1 MPQVMYETMP
11 DHNLPEEL
19 VQFRDSIRRFVDRE
33 LRPMERHVSIDG
45 KLPADVEAAVAA
57 KAQAAGFWL
66 MDVPAELGGADLGL
80 LALAIFWE
88 EIARTTAV
96 SARDHAIFGPTIGP
110 ILLSLQGDM
119 RERYLMPVLRGER
132 KACFAQ
138 TEPDAGSD
146 PASMRTRAVRTESGW
161 KITGTKRYI
170 TKAATA
176 DFAQVMAVTDPEKR
190 ARGGISCFIV
200 DMATPGVSIGPAE
213 MTMMG
218 DTPYEIIFEDAEVP
232 AENLIGGEGMG
243 FSLAQNYIN
252 HGRIRHGAHS
262 CGAMARCLE
271 MTAAY
276 VKQRKTFGALL
287 ADRQGVQWMLADG
300 YMALH
305 ATRLMVHDAAAK
317 LDLGQDARVETFMAK
332 ITGVESGFKV
342 IDDCLQLHGGM
353 GLTRETPLERYWR
366 DLRSFRITEGP
377 TEVLK
382 TTMARSILKNAGL

>member
-1 MPQVMYETMP
+1 MYETMP
-11 DHNLPEEL
+11 DQNLPEEL
-19 VQFRDSIRRFVDRE
+19 IQFRDNIRRFVDRE
-33 LRPMERHVSIDG
+33 LRPLEKQVTIEG
-45 KLPADVEAAVAA
+45 KLPKDVEAAVAA

-66 MDVPAELGGADLGL
+66 MDVPSDLGGADLEL

-96 SARDHAIFGPTIGP
+96 SARDHTIFGPTIGP
-110 ILLSLQGDM
+110 ILLSLQGEM
-119 RERYLMPVLRGER
+119 RERYLMPVVRGEL

-146 PASMRTRAVRTESGW
+146 PASMRTRAIRTDRGW
-161 KITGTKRYI
+161 SITGNKRYI

-176 DFAQVMAVTDPEKR
+176 DFAQVMAVTDPEKG

-200 DMATPGVSIGPAE
+200 DMDTPGVTIGPAE

-218 DTPYEIIFEDAEVP
+218 DTPYEIIFEDAEIP
-232 AENLIGGEGMG
+232 AGNLIGGEGMG
-243 FSLAQNYIN
+243 FTLAQNYIN

-271 MTAAY
+271 MTTAY
-276 VKQRKTFGALL
+276 VKQRKTFGAML

-317 LDLGQDARVETFMAK
+317 LDLGRDARVETFMAK
-332 ITGVESGFKV
+332 ITGVENGFKV

-382 TTMARSILKNAGL
+382 TTMARSILKNAGQ

>member
-1 MPQVMYETMP
+1 MYETMP

-33 LRPMERHVSIDG
+33 LRPLERHVTIDG

-57 KAQAAGFWL
+57 KAQSAGFWL
-66 MDVPAELGGADLGL
+66 MDVPTELGGADLGL

-88 EIARTTAV
+88 EIARTIAV

-119 RERYLMPVLRGER
+119 REKYLMPVLHGER

-146 PASMRTRAVRTESGW
+146 PASMRTRAVRTDSGW

>member
-1 MPQVMYETMP
+1 MYETMP

-19 VQFRDSIRRFVDRE
+19 IQFRDNIRRFVDRE
-33 LRPMERHVSIDG
+33 LRPLEKHVTIEG
-45 KLPADVEAAVAA
+45 KLPRDVEAAVAA

-110 ILLSLQGDM
+110 ILLSLQGEM
-119 RERYLMPVLRGER
+119 REKYLMPVVRGEL

-146 PASMRTRAVRTESGW
+146 PASMRTRAVRTDSGW
-161 KITGTKRYI
+161 KITGNKRYI

-176 DFAQVMAVTDPEKR
+176 DFAQVMAVTDPEKG
-190 ARGGISCFIV
+190 ARGGISCFII
-200 DMATPGVSIGPAE
+200 DMDTPGVTIGPAE

-218 DTPYEIIFEDAEVP
+218 DTPYEIIFEDAEIP

-271 MTAAY
+271 MTVGY

-332 ITGVESGFKV
+332 ITGVENGFKV

-382 TTMARSILKNAGL
+382 TTMARSIIKNAGL

>member
-1 MPQVMYETMP
+1 MYETMP

-19 VQFRDSIRRFVDRE
+19 IQFRDSIRRFVDRE
-33 LRPMERHVSIDG
+33 LRPLERHVTIDG
-45 KLPADVEAAVAA
+45 KLPAEVEAAVAA

-110 ILLSLQGDM
+110 ILLSLQGGM
-119 RERYLMPVLRGER
+119 RDKYLMPVLRGEL

-138 TEPDAGSD
+138 TEADAGSD
-146 PASMRTRAVRTESGW
+146 PASMRTRALRTDSGW

-170 TKAATA
+170 TKALTA
-176 DFAQVMAVTDPEKR
+176 DFAQVMAVTDPEKG

-200 DMATPGVSIGPAE
+200 DMSTPGVSIGPAE

-218 DTPYEIIFEDAEVP
+218 DTPYEIIFENAEIP
-232 AENLIGGEGMG
+232 AENLVGGEGMG

-252 HGRIRHGAHS
+252 YGRIRHGAHA

-271 MTAAY
+271 MTASY

-382 TTMARSILKNAGL
+382 TTMARSILKSAGL

>member
-1 MPQVMYETMP
+1 MFDTAP
-11 DHNLPEEL
+11 DHSLPQEL
-19 VQFRDSIRRFVDRE
+19 LMFRDSIRRFVERE
-33 LRPMERHVSIDG
+33 LMPLERFVTIDG
-45 KLPADVEAAVAA
+45 KLPPEHEAEAAA
-57 KAQAAGFWL
+57 KAKAAGFWL
-66 MDVPAELGGADLGL
+66 MEVPEDLGGANLGL
-80 LALAIFWE
+80 SALAIFWE

-96 SARDHAIFGPTIGP
+96 SARDHGIFGPTIGP
-110 ILLSLQGDM
+110 ILLSLKGEM
-119 RERYLMPVLRGER
+119 RERYLMPVVRGEL

-146 PASMRTRAVRTESGW
+146 PAAMRTRAERVGSGW
-161 KITGTKRYI
+161 KITGNKRYI
-170 TKAATA
+170 TKAGTA
-176 DFAQVMAVTDPEKR
+176 DFAQVMAVTNPELG

-200 DMATPGVSIGPAE
+200 DMDMPGVSIGPAE

-218 DTPYEIIFEDAEVP
+218 DTPYEIFFDNVELP
-232 AENLIGGEGMG
+232 AENLIGEEGKG
-243 FSLAQNYIN
+243 FALAQNYIN
-252 HGRIRHGAHS
+252 HGRIRHGAHA
-262 CGAMARCLE
+262 CGAMARSLE

-276 VKQRKTFGALL
+276 VKQRRTFGALL

-305 ATRLMVHDAAAK
+305 AARLMVYDAAAK
-317 LDLGQDARVETFMAK
+317 VDAGIEARIETFMAK

-382 TTMARSILKNAGL
+382 TTMARAILKKAGL

>member
-1 MPQVMYETMP
+1 MFETSL
-11 DHNLPEEL
+11 DHTLPEEL
-19 VQFRDSIRRFVDRE
+19 ILFRDSIRRFVERE
-33 LRPMERHVSIDG
+33 LVPLERHVTIDG
-45 KLPADVEAAVAA
+45 KLPPEHEAAVAE
-57 KAQAAGFWL
+57 KARAAGFWL
-66 MDVPAELGGADLGL
+66 MDVPADLGGADLGL
-80 LALAIFWE
+80 SALAIFWE

-110 ILLSLQGDM
+110 ILLSLKGDL
-119 RERYLMPVLRGER
+119 RERYLLPVLRGEL

-146 PASMRTRAVRTESGW
+146 PASMRTRAIRTERGWSISGH
-161 KITGTKRYI
+161 KRYI

-176 DFAQVMAVTDPEKR
+176 DFAQVMAVTDPER
-190 ARGGISCFIV
+190 GARGGISCFIV
-200 DMATPGVSIGPAE
+200 DMKTPGVTIGPAE

-218 DTPYEIIFEDAEVP
+218 DTPYEIFFDNVEVP
-232 AENLIGGEGMG
+232 AENLVGAEGMG
-243 FSLAQNYIN
+243 FALAQNYIN

-276 VKQRKTFGALL
+276 VQQRKTFGEYLS
-287 ADRQGVQWMLADG
+287 DRQGVQWMLADG
-300 YMALH
+300 YTALH
-305 ATRLMVHDAAAK
+305 ATRLMVRDAAAK
-317 LDLGQDARVETFMAK
+317 ADQGIDARVETFMAK
-332 ITGVESGFKV
+332 ITGVENGFKV

-382 TTMARSILKNAGL
+382 TTMARSIMKSAGR

>member
-1 MPQVMYETMP
+1 MYETMP

-19 VQFRDSIRRFVDRE
+19 IQFRDSIRRFVDRE
-33 LRPMERHVSIDG
+33 LRPLEKKVTIEG
-45 KLPADVEAAVAA
+45 KLPPEVEAEVAA
-57 KAQAAGFWL
+57 KAKAAGFWL
-66 MDVPAELGGADLGL
+66 MEVPAELGGADLGL
-80 LALAIFWE
+80 LPLAIFWE

-96 SARDHAIFGPTIGP
+96 SARDHGIFGPTVGP
-110 ILLSLQGDM
+110 ILLGLQGEM
-119 RERYLMPVLRGER
+119 RERYLMPVLRGEL

-146 PASMRTRAVRTESGW
+146 PASMRTRAVRTDKGW
-161 KITGTKRYI
+161 KINGTKRYI

-176 DFAQVMAVTDPEKR
+176 DFAQVMAVTDPEKG

-200 DMATPGVSIGPAE
+200 DMNTPGVKIGPAE

-218 DTPYEIIFEDAEVP
+218 DTPYEIILEDAEIP
-232 AENLIGGEGMG
+232 AGNLIGEEGKG
-243 FSLAQNYIN
+243 FALAQKFLN

-276 VKQRKTFGALL
+276 VKQRKTFGAPLS
-287 ADRQGVQWMLADG
+287 DRQGVQWMVADG
-300 YMALH
+300 YMRLH

-317 LDLGQDARVETFMAK
+317 LDLGMDARVETFMAK
-332 ITGVESGFKV
+332 VTGVENGFKV

>member
-1 MPQVMYETMP
+1 MYETMP

-19 VQFRDSIRRFVDRE
+19 IQFRDSIRRFVDRE
-33 LRPMERHVSIDG
+33 LRPLEKHVTIEG
-45 KLPADVEAAVAA
+45 KLPKDVEDAVAA
-57 KAQAAGFWL
+57 KAKAAGFWL
-66 MDVPAELGGADLGL
+66 MEVPAELGGAELGL
-80 LALAIFWE
+80 LPLAIFWE

-96 SARDHAIFGPTIGP
+96 SARDHGMFGPTVGP
-110 ILLSLQGDM
+110 ILLGLQGEM
-119 RERYLMPVLRGER
+119 RERYLLPVLRGEL

-146 PASMRTRAVRTESGW
+146 PASMRTRAVRTDKGW
-161 KITGTKRYI
+161 KINGTKRYI

-176 DFAQVMAVTDPEKR
+176 DFAQVMAVTDPEKG

-200 DMATPGVSIGPAE
+200 EMNTPGVKIGPAE

-218 DTPYEIIFEDAEVP
+218 DTPYEIILEDAEIP
-232 AENLIGGEGMG
+232 AENLIGEEGKG
-243 FSLAQNYIN
+243 FALAQKFLN

-287 ADRQGVQWMLADG
+287 SDRQGVQWMVADG
-300 YMALH
+300 YMRLH

-317 LDLGQDARVETFMAK
+317 LDLGMDARVETFMAK
-332 ITGVESGFKV
+332 VTGVENGFKV

>member
-1 MPQVMYETMP
+1 MYETMP

-19 VQFRDSIRRFVDRE
+19 IQFRDNIRRFVDRE
-33 LRPMERHVSIDG
+33 LRPLEKKVTIEG
-45 KLPADVEAAVAA
+45 KLPKDVEDAVAA
-57 KAQAAGFWL
+57 KAKAAGFWL
-66 MDVPAELGGADLGL
+66 MEVPAELGGAELGL
-80 LALAIFWE
+80 LPLAIFWE

-96 SARDHAIFGPTIGP
+96 SARDHGIFGPTVGP
-110 ILLSLQGDM
+110 ILLGLQGEM
-119 RERYLMPVLRGER
+119 RERYLMPVLRGEL

-146 PASMRTRAVRTESGW
+146 PASMRTRAVRTDKGW
-161 KITGTKRYI
+161 KINGTKRYI

-176 DFAQVMAVTDPEKR
+176 DFAQVMAVTDPEKG

-200 DMATPGVSIGPAE
+200 DMNTPSVKIGPAE

-218 DTPYEIIFEDAEVP
+218 DTPYEIILEDAEIP
-232 AENLIGGEGMG
+232 AGNLIGEEGKG
-243 FSLAQNYIN
+243 FALAQKFLN

-276 VKQRKTFGALL
+276 VKQRKTFGAALSE
-287 ADRQGVQWMLADG
+287 RQGVQWMVADG
-300 YMALH
+300 YMRLH

-317 LDLGQDARVETFMAK
+317 LDLGMDARVETFMAK
-332 ITGVESGFKV
+332 VTGVENGFKV

>member
-1 MPQVMYETMP
+1 MFETSL

-19 VQFRDSIRRFVDRE
+19 ILFRDSIRRFVERE
-33 LRPMERHVSIDG
+33 LVPLERHVTIEG
-45 KLPADVEAAVAA
+45 KLPPELEALVAE
-57 KAQAAGFWL
+57 KARDAGFWL
-66 MDVPAELGGADLGL
+66 MDVPADLGGADLGL

-110 ILLSLQGDM
+110 ILLSLRGDL
-119 RERYLMPVLRGER
+119 RERYLLPVLRGEL

-146 PASMRTRAVRTESGW
+146 PASMRTRAIRTERGWCISGH
-161 KITGTKRYI
+161 KRYI

-176 DFAQVMAVTDPEKR
+176 DFAQVMAVTDPER
-190 ARGGISCFIV
+190 GARGGISCFIV
-200 DMATPGVSIGPAE
+200 DMKTTGVTIGPAE

-218 DTPYEIIFEDAEVP
+218 DTPYEIFFDNVEVP
-232 AENLIGGEGMG
+232 AENLVGAEGMG
-243 FSLAQNYIN
+243 FALAQHYIN

-271 MTAAY
+271 ITAAY
-276 VKQRKTFGALL
+276 VQQRRTFGEFLSG
-287 ADRQGVQWMLADG
+287 RQGVQWMLADG
-300 YMALH
+300 YTALH
-305 ATRLMVHDAAAK
+305 ATRLMVRDAAAK
-317 LDLGQDARVETFMAK
+317 IDQGIEARVETFMAK
-332 ITGVESGFKV
+332 ITGVENGFKV
-342 IDDCLQLHGGM
+342 VDDCLQLHGGM

-382 TTMARSILKNAGL
+382 TTMARSILKSAGR

>member
-1 MPQVMYETMP
+1 MYETMP

-19 VQFRDSIRRFVDRE
+19 IPFRDSIRRFVDRE
-33 LRPMERHVSIDG
+33 LRPLEKKVTIEG
-45 KLPADVEAAVAA
+45 KLPPEVEAEVAA
-57 KAQAAGFWL
+57 KAKAAGFWL
-66 MDVPAELGGADLGL
+66 MEVPAELGGADLGL
-80 LALAIFWE
+80 LPLAIFWE

-96 SARDHAIFGPTIGP
+96 SARDHGIFGPTVGP
-110 ILLSLQGDM
+110 ILLGLQGEM
-119 RERYLMPVLRGER
+119 RERYLMPVLRGEL

-146 PASMRTRAVRTESGW
+146 PASMRTRAVRTDKGW
-161 KITGTKRYI
+161 KINGTKRYI

-176 DFAQVMAVTDPEKR
+176 DFAQVMAVTDPEKG

-200 DMATPGVSIGPAE
+200 DMNTPGVKIGPAE

-218 DTPYEIIFEDAEVP
+218 DTPYEIILEDAEIP
-232 AENLIGGEGMG
+232 AGNLIGEEGKG
-243 FSLAQNYIN
+243 FAMAQKFLN

-276 VKQRKTFGALL
+276 VKQRKTFGAPLS
-287 ADRQGVQWMLADG
+287 DRQGVQWMVADG
-300 YMALH
+300 YMRLH

-317 LDLGQDARVETFMAK
+317 LDLGMDARVETFMAK
-332 ITGVESGFKV
+332 VTGVENGFKV

>member
-1 MPQVMYETMP
+1 MYETMP

-19 VQFRDSIRRFVDRE
+19 IQFRDSIRRFVDRE
-33 LRPMERHVSIDG
+33 LRPLEKKVTIEG
-45 KLPADVEAAVAA
+45 KLPPEVEAEVAA
-57 KAQAAGFWL
+57 KAKASGFWL
-66 MDVPAELGGADLGL
+66 MEVPAELGGAELGL
-80 LALAIFWE
+80 LPLAIFWE

-96 SARDHAIFGPTIGP
+96 SARDHGIFGPTVGP
-110 ILLSLQGDM
+110 ILLGLQGEM
-119 RERYLMPVLRGER
+119 RERYLMPVLRGEL

-146 PASMRTRAVRTESGW
+146 PGSMRTRAVRTDKGW
-161 KITGTKRYI
+161 KINGTKRYI

-176 DFAQVMAVTDPEKR
+176 DFAQVMAVTDPEKG

-200 DMATPGVSIGPAE
+200 DMNTPGVKIGPAE

-218 DTPYEIIFEDAEVP
+218 DTPYEIILEDAEIP
-232 AENLIGGEGMG
+232 AGNLIGEEGKG
-243 FSLAQNYIN
+243 FALAQKFLN

-271 MTAAY
+271 MTVAY

-287 ADRQGVQWMLADG
+287 SDRQGVQWMVADG
-300 YMALH
+300 YMRLH

-317 LDLGQDARVETFMAK
+317 LDLGMDARVETFMAK
-332 ITGVESGFKV
+332 VTGVESGFKV

>member
-1 MPQVMYETMP
+1 MFETAP
-11 DHNLPEEL
+11 DYSLPEEL
-19 VQFRDSIRRFVDRE
+19 ILFRDGVRRFVERE
-33 LRPMERHVSIDG
+33 LMPLERHVTIEG
-45 KLPADVEAAVAA
+45 KLPPEHEAAAA
-57 KAQAAGFWL
+57 EKARAAGFWL
-66 MDVPAELGGADLGL
+66 VDVPAELGGADLNL
-80 LALAIFWE
+80 TALAIFWE

-96 SARDHAIFGPTIGP
+96 SARDHGIFGPTIGP
-110 ILLSLQGDM
+110 ILLSLQGEM
-119 RERYLMPVLRGER
+119 RERYLMPALRGER

-146 PASMRTRAVRTESGW
+146 PASMRTQAVRTANGW
-161 KITGTKRYI
+161 RITGNKRYI

-176 DFAQVMAVTDPEKR
+176 DFAQVMAVTDPER
-190 ARGGISCFIV
+190 GARGGISCFIV
-200 DMATPGVSIGPAE
+200 DMDTPGVRIGPAE

-218 DTPYEIIFEDAEVP
+218 DTPYELFFDGVEVP
-232 AENLIGGEGMG
+232 ASHLVGEEGMG
-243 FSLAQNYIN
+243 FALAQNYIN

-271 MTAAY
+271 LTAAY

-287 ADRQGVQWMLADG
+287 SDRQGVQWMLADG

-305 ATRLMVHDAAAK
+305 ATRLMVRDAAARA
-317 LDLGQDARVETFMAK
+317 DRGMDARVETFMAK

-342 IDDCLQLHGGM
+342 VDDCLQLHGGM

-382 TTMARSILKNAGL
+382 TTMARSILRQAGL

>member
-1 MPQVMYETMP
+1 MYETMP

-19 VQFRDSIRRFVDRE
+19 IQFRDSIRRFVDRE
-33 LRPMERHVSIDG
+33 LRPLEKHVTIEG
-45 KLPADVEAAVAA
+45 KLPKDVEDAVAA
-57 KAQAAGFWL
+57 KAKAAGFWL
-66 MDVPAELGGADLGL
+66 MEVPAELGGAELGL
-80 LALAIFWE
+80 LPLAIFWE

-96 SARDHAIFGPTIGP
+96 SARDHGIFGPTVGP
-110 ILLSLQGDM
+110 ILLGLQGEM
-119 RERYLMPVLRGER
+119 RERYLMPVLRGEL

-146 PASMRTRAVRTESGW
+146 PASMRTRAVRTDKGW
-161 KITGTKRYI
+161 KINGTKRYI

-176 DFAQVMAVTDPEKR
+176 DFAQVMAVTDPEKG

-200 DMATPGVSIGPAE
+200 EMNTPGVKIGPAE

-218 DTPYEIIFEDAEVP
+218 DTPYEIILEDAEIP
-232 AENLIGGEGMG
+232 AENLIGEEGKG
-243 FSLAQNYIN
+243 FALAQKFLN

-287 ADRQGVQWMLADG
+287 SDRQGVQWMVADG
-300 YMALH
+300 YMRLH

-317 LDLGQDARVETFMAK
+317 LDLGMDARVETFMAK
-332 ITGVESGFKV
+332 VTGVENGFKV

>member
-1 MPQVMYETMP
+1 MYETMP

-19 VQFRDSIRRFVDRE
+19 IAFRDSIRRFVDRE
-33 LRPMERHVSIDG
+33 LRPLEREVTIDG
-45 KLPADVEAAVAA
+45 KLPPEFEAEASA
-57 KAQAAGFWL
+57 KAKAAGFWL

-80 LALAIFWE
+80 LPLAIFWE
-88 EIARTTAV
+88 EISRTTAV
-96 SARDHAIFGPTIGP
+96 SARDQSIFGPTVGP
-110 ILLSLQGDM
+110 ILLGLQGEM
-119 RERYLMPVLRGER
+119 CERYLMPVLRGEL

-146 PASMRTRAVRTESGW
+146 PASMRTRAVRTDTGW
-161 KITGTKRYI
+161 KINGTKRYI

-176 DFAQVMAVTDPEKR
+176 DFAQVMAVTDPAKGG
-190 ARGGISCFIV
+190 RGGISCFIV
-200 DMATPGVSIGPAE
+200 DMNTPGVTLGPAE
-213 MTMMG
+213 MTIMG
-218 DTPYEIIFEDAEVP
+218 DTPYEIILEDVEIP
-232 AENLIGGEGMG
+232 DENLIGGEGMG
-243 FSLAQNYIN
+243 FALAQDYIN
-252 HGRIRHGAHS
+252 NGRIRHGAHS

-276 VKQRKTFGALL
+276 VKQRKTFGAPI

-300 YMALH
+300 YMKLH
-305 ATRLMVHDAAAK
+305 ATRLMVHDAATK
-317 LDLGQDARVETFMAK
+317 LDLGMNARVETFMAK
-332 ITGVESGFKV
+332 ITGVENGFKV

-382 TTMARSILKNAGL
+382 TVMARSILKNAGL

>member
-1 MPQVMYETMP
+1 MFDTTADQYLP
-11 DHNLPEEL
+11 DEL
-19 VQFRDSIRRFVDRE
+19 IMFRDSIRRFVERE
-33 LRPMERHVSIDG
+33 LLPLERYVTIDG
-45 KLPADVEAAVAA
+45 KLPAEHEAVVAE
-57 KAQAAGFWL
+57 KARQAGFWL
-66 MDVPAELGGADLGL
+66 MDVPEDLGGADLKL
-80 LALAIFWE
+80 SALAIFWE

-96 SARDHAIFGPTIGP
+96 SARDHAIFGPTVGP
-110 ILLSLQGDM
+110 ILLSLKGDM
-119 RERYLMPVLRGER
+119 REKYLQPVLRGER

-146 PASMRTRAVRTESGW
+146 PASMRTRAIRTDRGW
-161 KITGTKRYI
+161 KITGSKRYI
-170 TKAATA
+170 TRAATA
-176 DFAQVMAVTDPEKR
+176 DFAQVMAVTDPER
-190 ARGGISCFIV
+190 GARGGISCFIV
-200 DMATPGVSIGPAE
+200 DMNTPGMTIGPAE

-218 DTPYEIIFEDAEVP
+218 DTPYEIYFEDVEVP
-232 AENLIGGEGMG
+232 SENLVGEEGMG
-243 FSLAQNYIN
+243 FALAQDYIN

-287 ADRQGVQWMLADG
+287 SERQGVQWMLADG

-305 ATRLMVHDAAAK
+305 AARLMVHDAAAK
-317 LDLGQDARVETFMAK
+317 LDRGIEARVETFMAK

-382 TTMARSILKNAGL
+382 TTMARSILKKAGV

>member
-1 MPQVMYETMP
+1 MYETMP

-19 VQFRDSIRRFVDRE
+19 IQFRDSIRRFVDRE
-33 LRPMERHVSIDG
+33 LRPLEKHVTIEG
-45 KLPADVEAAVAA
+45 KLPKDVEDAVAA
-57 KAQAAGFWL
+57 KAKAAGFWL
-66 MDVPAELGGADLGL
+66 MEVPAELGGAELGL
-80 LALAIFWE
+80 LPLAIFWE

-96 SARDHAIFGPTIGP
+96 SARDHGIFGPTVGP
-110 ILLSLQGDM
+110 ILLGLQGEM
-119 RERYLMPVLRGER
+119 RERYLMPVLRGEL

-146 PASMRTRAVRTESGW
+146 PASMRTRAVRTDKGW
-161 KITGTKRYI
+161 KINGTKRYI

-176 DFAQVMAVTDPEKR
+176 DFAQVMAVTDPEKG

-200 DMATPGVSIGPAE
+200 EMNTPGVKIGPAE

-218 DTPYEIIFEDAEVP
+218 DTPYEIILEDAEIP
-232 AENLIGGEGMG
+232 AENLIGEEGKG
-243 FSLAQNYIN
+243 FALAQKFLN

-287 ADRQGVQWMLADG
+287 SDRQGVQWMMADG
-300 YMALH
+300 YMRLH

-317 LDLGQDARVETFMAK
+317 LDLGMDARVETFMAK
-332 ITGVESGFKV
+332 VTGVENGFKV

>member
-1 MPQVMYETMP
+1 MYETMP
-11 DHNLPEEL
+11 DHNLPDEL
-19 VQFRDSIRRFVDRE
+19 IQFRDNIRRFVDRE
-33 LRPMERHVSIDG
+33 LRPLEKHVTIEG
-45 KLPADVEAAVAA
+45 KLPKDVEAAVAA

-110 ILLSLQGDM
+110 ILLSLQGEM
-119 RERYLMPVLRGER
+119 RDKYLMPVLRGEL

-146 PASMRTRAVRTESGW
+146 PASMRTRAVRTDTGW
-161 KITGTKRYI
+161 KITGNKRYI

-176 DFAQVMAVTDPEKR
+176 DFAQVMAVTDPAKG

-200 DMATPGVSIGPAE
+200 DMTTPGVKIGPAE

-218 DTPYEIIFEDAEVP
+218 DTPYEIIFEDAEIP

-243 FSLAQNYIN
+243 FTLAQSYIN

-276 VKQRKTFGALL
+276 IKQRKTFGALL
-287 ADRQGVQWMLADG
+287 SERQGVQWMLADG

-317 LDLGQDARVETFMAK
+317 LDRGQDARVETFMAK

-382 TTMARSILKNAGL
+382 TTMARSIIKNAGL

>member
-1 MPQVMYETMP
+1 MFETSL
-11 DHNLPEEL
+11 DHTLPEEL
-19 VQFRDSIRRFVDRE
+19 ILFRDNIRRFVERE
-33 LRPMERHVSIDG
+33 LMPLERRVTIDG
-45 KLPADVEAAVAA
+45 KLPPEVETAVAE
-57 KAQAAGFWL
+57 KARAAGFWL
-66 MDVPAELGGADLGL
+66 MDVPAELGGADLSL
-80 LALAIFWE
+80 TALAIFWE

-110 ILLSLQGDM
+110 ILLSLQGEL
-119 RERYLMPVLRGER
+119 RERYLTPVLRGER

-146 PASMRTRAVRTESGW
+146 PASMRARAARTETGWSISGH
-161 KITGTKRYI
+161 KRYI
-170 TKAATA
+170 TKAASA
-176 DFAQVMAVTDPEKR
+176 DFAQVMAVTDPER
-190 ARGGISCFIV
+190 GARGGISCFIV
-200 DMATPGVSIGPAE
+200 DMDTPGVTIGPAE

-218 DTPYEIIFEDAEVP
+218 DTPYEIFFDDVEVP
-232 AENLIGGEGMG
+232 AANLVGAEGMG

-276 VKQRKTFGALL
+276 VKQRKTFGELL
-287 ADRQGVQWMLADG
+287 SDRQGVQWILADG
-300 YMALH
+300 YRALH
-305 ATRLMVHDAAAK
+305 AARLMVRDAAAK
-317 LDLGQDARVETFMAK
+317 VDRGIEARVETFMAK

-342 IDDCLQLHGGM
+342 IDDCLQLHGGL

-382 TTMARSILKNAGL
+382 TTMARSILKQAGL

>member
-1 MPQVMYETMP
+1 MYETMP

-19 VQFRDSIRRFVDRE
+19 IQFRDSIRRFVDRE
-33 LRPMERHVSIDG
+33 LRPLEKHVTIEG
-45 KLPADVEAAVAA
+45 KLPKDVEDAVAA
-57 KAQAAGFWL
+57 KAKAAGFWL
-66 MDVPAELGGADLGL
+66 MEVPAELGGAELGL
-80 LALAIFWE
+80 LPLAIFWE

-96 SARDHAIFGPTIGP
+96 SARDHGIFGPTVGP
-110 ILLSLQGDM
+110 ILLGLQGEM
-119 RERYLMPVLRGER
+119 RERYLMPVLRGEL

-146 PASMRTRAVRTESGW
+146 PASMRTRAVRTDKGW
-161 KITGTKRYI
+161 KINGTKRYI

-176 DFAQVMAVTDPEKR
+176 DFAQVMAVTDPEKG

-200 DMATPGVSIGPAE
+200 EMNTPGVKIGPAE

-218 DTPYEIIFEDAEVP
+218 DTPYEIILEDAEIP
-232 AENLIGGEGMG
+232 TENLIGEEGKG
-243 FSLAQNYIN
+243 FALAQKFLN

-287 ADRQGVQWMLADG
+287 SDRQGVQWMVADG
-300 YMALH
+300 YMRLH

-317 LDLGQDARVETFMAK
+317 LDLGMDARVETFMAK
-332 ITGVESGFKV
+332 VTGVENGFKV

>member
-1 MPQVMYETMP
+1 MYETMP
-11 DHNLPEEL
+11 DHNLPAEL
-19 VQFRDSIRRFVDRE
+19 IQFRDNIRRFVDRE
-33 LRPMERHVSIDG
+33 LRPLEKHVTIDG
-45 KLPADVEAAVAA
+45 KLPTDVEAAVAA

-66 MDVPAELGGADLGL
+66 MDVPGELGGAELSL

-119 RERYLMPVLRGER
+119 RERYLMPVLRGKLR
-132 KACFAQ
+132 ACFAQ

-146 PASMRTRAVRTESGW
+146 PSSMRTRAVRTGSGW
-161 KITGTKRYI
+161 KITGNKRYI

-176 DFAQVMAVTDPEKR
+176 DFAQVMAVTDPAKG

-200 DMATPGVSIGPAE
+200 DMNTPGVTIGPAE

-218 DTPYEIIFEDAEVP
+218 DTPYEINFEDVEIGS
-232 AENLIGGEGMG
+232 ENLIGGEGMG
-243 FSLAQNYIN
+243 FSLAQDYIN

-271 MTAAY
+271 MTTAY
-276 VKQRKTFGALL
+276 VKHRKTFGAML
-287 ADRQGVQWMLADG
+287 AERQGVQWMLADG

-382 TTMARSILKNAGL
+382 TTLARSIIKNAGL

>member
-1 MPQVMYETMP
+1 MYETMP
-11 DHNLPEEL
+11 DHNLPDEL
-19 VQFRDSIRRFVDRE
+19 IQFRDNIRRFVDRE
-33 LRPMERHVSIDG
+33 LRPLEKHVTIEG
-45 KLPADVEAAVAA
+45 KLPKDVEDAVAA
-57 KAQAAGFWL
+57 KAKAAGFWL
-66 MDVPAELGGADLGL
+66 MEVPAELGGADLGL
-80 LALAIFWE
+80 LPLAIFWE

-96 SARDHAIFGPTIGP
+96 SARDHGIFGPTVGP
-110 ILLSLQGDM
+110 ILLGLQGDM
-119 RERYLMPVLRGER
+119 RERYLMPVLRGEL

-146 PASMRTRAVRTESGW
+146 PASMRTRAVRSGNGW
-161 KITGTKRYI
+161 KINGTKRYI

-176 DFAQVMAVTDPEKR
+176 DFAQVMAVTDPDKG

-200 DMATPGVSIGPAE
+200 DMNTPGVKIGPAE

-218 DTPYEIIFEDAEVP
+218 DTPYEIILEDAEIP
-232 AENLIGGEGMG
+232 AENLIGEEGKG
-243 FSLAQNYIN
+243 FALAQKFLN

-287 ADRQGVQWMLADG
+287 SERQGVQWMVADG
-300 YMALH
+300 YMRLH

-317 LDLGQDARVETFMAK
+317 LDLGMDARVETFMAK
-332 ITGVESGFKV
+332 VTGVESGFKV

>member
-1 MPQVMYETMP
+1 MYETMP
-11 DHNLPEEL
+11 DQNLPEEL
-19 VQFRDSIRRFVDRE
+19 IQFRDNIRRFVDRE
-33 LRPMERHVSIDG
+33 LRPLEKQVTIEG
-45 KLPADVEAAVAA
+45 KLPRDVEAAVAA

-66 MDVPAELGGADLGL
+66 MDVPSDLGGAELGL

-119 RERYLMPVLRGER
+119 RERYLMPVVRGEL

-146 PASMRTRAVRTESGW
+146 PGSMRTRAIRTDRGW
-161 KITGTKRYI
+161 KITGNKRYI

-176 DFAQVMAVTDPEKR
+176 DFAQVMAVTDPEKG

-200 DMATPGVSIGPAE
+200 DMDTPGVTIGPAE

-218 DTPYEIIFEDAEVP
+218 DTPYEIIFEDVEIP
-232 AENLIGGEGMG
+232 AGNLIGGEGMG
-243 FSLAQNYIN
+243 FTLAQNYIN

-276 VKQRKTFGALL
+276 VKQRKTFGAML

-317 LDLGQDARVETFMAK
+317 LDLGRDARVETFMAK
-332 ITGVESGFKV
+332 ITGVENGFKV

-382 TTMARSILKNAGL
+382 TTMARSIIKNAGQ

>member
-1 MPQVMYETMP
+1 MYETMP

-33 LRPMERHVSIDG
+33 LRPLERHVTIDG
-45 KLPADVEAAVAA
+45 KLPSDVEATVAA

-119 RERYLMPVLRGER
+119 REKYLMPVLRGER

-146 PASMRTRAVRTESGW
+146 PASMRTRAVRTDSGW

-218 DTPYEIIFEDAEVP
+218 DTPYEIIFEDAEIP

-382 TTMARSILKNAGL
+382 TTMARSIIKNAGL

>member
-1 MPQVMYETMP
+1 MFDTAP
-11 DHNLPEEL
+11 DHSLPQEL
-19 VQFRDSIRRFVDRE
+19 LMFRDSIRRFVERE
-33 LRPMERHVSIDG
+33 LMPLERFVTIDG
-45 KLPADVEAAVAA
+45 KLPPEHEAEAAA
-57 KAQAAGFWL
+57 KAKAAGFWL
-66 MDVPAELGGADLGL
+66 MDVPEELGGANLGL
-80 LALAIFWE
+80 SALAIFWE

-96 SARDHAIFGPTIGP
+96 SARDHGIFGPPIGP
-110 ILLSLQGDM
+110 ILLSLTGEM
-119 RERYLMPVLRGER
+119 RERYLMPVVRGEL

-146 PASMRTRAVRTESGW
+146 PAAMRTRAERVGSGW
-161 KITGTKRYI
+161 KITGNKRYI
-170 TKAATA
+170 TKAGTA
-176 DFAQVMAVTDPEKR
+176 DFAQVMAVTNPELG

-200 DMATPGVSIGPAE
+200 DMNMPGVSIGPAE

-218 DTPYEIIFEDAEVP
+218 DTPYEIYFDNVELP
-232 AENLIGGEGMG
+232 AENLIGEEGKG
-243 FSLAQNYIN
+243 FALAQNYIN
-252 HGRIRHGAHS
+252 HGRIRHGAHA
-262 CGAMARCLE
+262 CGAMARSLE

-276 VKQRKTFGALL
+276 VKQRRTFGALL

-305 ATRLMVHDAAAK
+305 AARLMVYDAAAK
-317 LDLGQDARVETFMAK
+317 VDAGIEARIETFMAK

-382 TTMARSILKNAGL
+382 TTMARAILKKAGL

>member
-1 MPQVMYETMP
+1 MYETMP

-19 VQFRDSIRRFVDRE
+19 IQFRDSIRRFVGRE
-33 LRPMERHVSIDG
+33 LRPLEKHVTIEG
-45 KLPADVEAAVAA
+45 KLPKDVEAAVAA

-66 MDVPAELGGADLGL
+66 MDVPEELGGADLGL

-110 ILLSLQGDM
+110 ILLSLQGDL
-119 RERYLMPVLRGER
+119 REKYLMPVLRGEM

-146 PASMRTRAVRTESGW
+146 PASMRTLAVRTGNCW
-161 KITGTKRYI
+161 KITGNKRYI

-176 DFAQVMAVTDPEKR
+176 DFAQVMAVTDPAKG

-200 DMATPGVSIGPAE
+200 DMNAPGVTIGPAE

-218 DTPYEIIFEDAEVP
+218 DTPYEIIFDDAEIP
-232 AENLIGGEGMG
+232 AENLVGGEGMG

-252 HGRIRHGAHS
+252 HGRIRHGAHA

-382 TTMARSILKNAGL
+382 TTMARSIIKNAGL

>member
-1 MPQVMYETMP
+1 MYETMP

-19 VQFRDSIRRFVDRE
+19 IQFRDSIRRFVDRE
-33 LRPMERHVSIDG
+33 LRPLEKHVTIEG
-45 KLPADVEAAVAA
+45 RLPSDVEAAVAA
-57 KAQAAGFWL
+57 KAQAARFWL
-66 MDVPAELGGADLGL
+66 MDVPAELGGCDLGL

-96 SARDHAIFGPTIGP
+96 SARDQAIFGPTIGP
-110 ILLSLQGDM
+110 ILLSLQGEM
-119 RERYLMPVLRGER
+119 RDRYLMPVVRGEL

-146 PASMRTRAVRTESGW
+146 PASMRTRAVRTDRGW

-176 DFAQVMAVTDPEKR
+176 DFAQVMAVTDPDKG

-200 DMATPGVSIGPAE
+200 DMNTPGVTIGPAE

-218 DTPYEIIFEDAEVP
+218 DTPYEIVFEDAEIP

-243 FSLAQNYIN
+243 FMLAQNYIN

-317 LDLGQDARVETFMAK
+317 LDLGMDARVETFMAK
-332 ITGVESGFKV
+332 ITGVENGFRV

-382 TTMARSILKNAGL
+382 TTMARSIIKNAGL

>member
-1 MPQVMYETMP
+1 MYETMP

-19 VQFRDSIRRFVDRE
+19 IQFRDSIRRFVDRE
-33 LRPMERHVSIDG
+33 LRPLEKHVTIEG
-45 KLPADVEAAVAA
+45 KLPKDVEDAVAA
-57 KAQAAGFWL
+57 KAKAAGFWL
-66 MDVPAELGGADLGL
+66 MEVPAELGGAELGL
-80 LALAIFWE
+80 LPLAIFWE

-96 SARDHAIFGPTIGP
+96 SARDHGIFGPTVGP
-110 ILLSLQGDM
+110 ILLGLQGEM
-119 RERYLMPVLRGER
+119 RERYLMPVLRGEL

-146 PASMRTRAVRTESGW
+146 PASMRTRAVRTDKGW
-161 KITGTKRYI
+161 KINGTKRYI

-176 DFAQVMAVTDPEKR
+176 DFAQVMAVTDPEKG

-200 DMATPGVSIGPAE
+200 DMKTPGVKIGPAE

-218 DTPYEIIFEDAEVP
+218 DTPYEIILEDAEIP
-232 AENLIGGEGMG
+232 AENLIGEEGKG
-243 FSLAQNYIN
+243 FALAQKFLN

-287 ADRQGVQWMLADG
+287 SDRQGVQWMVADG
-300 YMALH
+300 YMRLH

-317 LDLGQDARVETFMAK
+317 LDLGMDARVETFMAK
-332 ITGVESGFKV
+332 VTGVENGFKV

>member
-1 MPQVMYETMP
+1 MYETMP

-19 VQFRDSIRRFVDRE
+19 REFRDSIRRFVDRE
-33 LRPMERHVSIDG
+33 LRPLEKHVTIDG

-57 KAQAAGFWL
+57 KAKAAGFWL
-66 MDVPAELGGADLGL
+66 MDVPEDLGGANLGL

-88 EIARTTAV
+88 EISRTTAV

-110 ILLSLQGDM
+110 ILLSLRDEM
-119 RERYLMPVLRGER
+119 REKYLMPVVRGEL

-146 PASMRTRAVRTESGW
+146 PASMRTKAVRTERGW
-161 KITGTKRYI
+161 KINGNKRYI

-176 DFAQVMAVTDPEKR
+176 DFAQVMAVTDPEKG

-200 DMATPGVSIGPAE
+200 DMDTPGVTIGPAE

-218 DTPYEIIFEDAEVP
+218 DTPYEIMFEDVEIP
-232 AENLIGGEGMG
+232 AEHLIGGEGMG
-243 FSLAQNYIN
+243 FALAQDYIN

-271 MTAAY
+271 MTVSYA
-276 VKQRKTFGALL
+276 KQRKTFGAVLS
-287 ADRQGVQWMLADG
+287 DRQGVQWMLADG

-332 ITGVESGFKV
+332 ITGVEKGFKV
-342 IDDCLQLHGGM
+342 VDDCLQLHGGM